1 MALLLRIAS
10 FHWLLIMIVWIACMQ
25 QLDSFLNGIFVFFC
39 LCICLLK
46 LAAVLLFFGTSVLV
60 LFKYLLFS
68 LFYCHLQRVPARMIN
83 TVCVRDKY
91 SFQSLNTIPI
101 LVILSCHIRAI
112 VYQELYD
119 ITVAFPVGISWL
131 KKIIS
136 NGISS

>member
-25 QLDSFLNGIFVFFC
+25 HLDSFLNGIFGFFVSVFASLNWRLYYC
-39 LCICLLK
+39 L
-46 LAAVLLFFGTSVLV
+46 VLV

-119 ITVAFPVGISWL
+119 ITVAFPVVFLGL
-131 KKIIS
+131 KNHIKWNFKFIVI
-136 NGISS
+136 